1 MTIELQKSFIFQDIE
16 VYFILLVFVIVIIII
31 CMLIVFVILTLVI
44 NPAYSIR
51 AIEIEGNLL
60 NFHNYNVLYIYLH
73 NFFLDKS
80 KDYSLYSVNG
90 SFIGDGRNVFIS
102 NTFF

>member
-1 MTIELQKSFIFQDIE
+1 
-16 VYFILLVFVIVIIII
+16 
-31 CMLIVFVILTLVI
+31 MLIVFVILTLVI

-60 NFHNYNVLYIYLH
+60 NFYNYNNYNVLYIYLH